1 MSRVNDKSYNSFLR
15 PRWFRI
21 ELNWPTQ
28 LRWRGMRK
36 FPLSYHDEG
45 ITERKCPYA
54 FFCKP
59 NQLSNEGPH
68 VICTLKLHEFDV
80 DALEKRNL
88 CVAPSPRKDVPK
100 KLPNRCL
107 PSSHLITFHPFSI
120 LITPLW
126 LYLHTY
132 ASHPIPQLLWFPN
145 TIFTHSFATKKR
157 SISLHLALQ
166 L

>member
-1 MSRVNDKSYNSFLR
+1 MSRFNNESYNSLLR

-45 ITERKCPYA
+45 ITERKCPYV
-54 FFCKP
+54 FFLQTEPTFQWVSPCD
-59 NQLSNEGPH
+59 
-68 VICTLKLHEFDV
+68 LHV

-107 PSSHLITFHPFSI
+107 PSSHVITFHPFSI

-145 TIFTHSFATKKR
+145 TIFAYSFATKKR